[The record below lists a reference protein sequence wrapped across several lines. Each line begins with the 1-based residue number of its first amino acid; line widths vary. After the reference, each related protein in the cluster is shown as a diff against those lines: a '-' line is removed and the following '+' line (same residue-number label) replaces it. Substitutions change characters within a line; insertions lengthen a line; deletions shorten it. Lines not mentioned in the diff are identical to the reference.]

1 MTFQF
6 IGKTA
11 IITGGGGAL
20 GKAYALE
27 LARRGCMV
35 VVNDIGSSLAGGV
48 GTDSS
53 SSAGT
58 VIRSYRCIVQ

>member
-35 VVNDIGSSLAGGV
+35 VVNDIGSSLTGGV

-58 VIRSYRCIVQ
+58 VQ